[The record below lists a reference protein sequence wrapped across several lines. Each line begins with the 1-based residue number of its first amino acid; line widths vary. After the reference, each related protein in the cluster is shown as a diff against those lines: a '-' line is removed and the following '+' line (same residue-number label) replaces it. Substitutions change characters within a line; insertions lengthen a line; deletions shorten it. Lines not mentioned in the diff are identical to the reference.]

1 MCLDRSVC
9 SHCTKTF
16 VNKQNL
22 DRHIRIVHSKTRS
35 KPVKVNLD
43 LMSDFHSIHFFSVFI
58 VLNLLNH

>member
-43 LMSDFHSIHFFSVFI
+43 LMSDFHSIHFS
-58 VLNLLNH
+58 